1 MCDASVGPRPTV
13 VPVQGSLIFVV
24 IVAIWAAYLVQHWVR
39 RREDAAATRSV
50 DGFSEAMRVLQKR
63 PLLPATEL
71 RSPRPHSYSVTPGR
85 AARPTVDVKR
95 ALPAGSARPT
105 SPLAARRAA
114 TVTASTAASSTA
126 AGAAVTASTE
136 TVATSQVEPM
146 PENRSSIPAR
156 RDTSGP
162 SVGQRRLR
170 AGLLLVALLW
180 VPVSIVLA
188 AVGVLMWLSV
198 PFALLTVAAVVVWLR
213 TEAAGDRARR
223 GGGRDARGARADDA
237 YADEWAD
244 GGYAEEGDLL
254 RDDDT
259 QAIHSHVYAAQAS
272 EQHAQPD
279 HRTEQPAARASA
291 RSADSAAPA
300 RPAAFF
306 DGQADEVAAAA
317 AMASTASTVAGA
329 PTEPAAALEP
339 GTWVPVPV
347 PRPTYAMKAK
357 AEPRLTESGIPADV
371 FATPEFADEADELDE
386 RGLFARRAASQ

>member
-71 RSPRPHSYSVTPGR
+71 RSPRPHSYAVTPGR

-126 AGAAVTASTE
+126 AGAAVTE

-223 GGGRDARGARADDA
+223 GGARDARASRADDA

-244 GGYAEEGDLL
+244 EGFAEEGDRL

-272 EQHAQPD
+272 EAPA
-279 HRTEQPAARASA
+279 HRAEQPAARASEQNA
-291 RSADSAAPA
+291 ERDADRAAPA

-306 DGQADEVAAAA
+306 DGQADEVAATAA
-317 AMASTASTVAGA
+317 TAATASTVAGA
-329 PTEPAAALEP
+329 PAEPAAALEP

>member
-1 MCDASVGPRPTV
+1 MCHARVGSRPTV

-126 AGAAVTASTE
+126 AGAAVTE

-223 GGGRDARGARADDA
+223 GGARDARGSRADDA

-244 GGYAEEGDLL
+244 EGFAEEGDRL

-272 EQHAQPD
+272 EPPA

-291 RSADSAAPA
+291 QNAERDADRAAPA

-306 DGQADEVAAAA
+306 DGQADEVAATAA
-317 AMASTASTVAGA
+317 TAATASTMAGA
-329 PTEPAAALEP
+329 PAEPAAALEP